1 MKFMDYEFIF
11 CSGFLCTE
19 CPFDTGTS
27 CKLSELYKEKA
38 DVRQYINVAKKN
50 NEYVAEV
57 LSRGG
62 FREKFMGGR
71 LM

>member
-1 MKFMDYEFIF
+1 MKFVDYERIF

-27 CKLSELYKEKA
+27 CKLSEMYKEKA
-38 DVRQYINVAKKN
+38 DVRQYINVARKNKK
-50 NEYVAEV
+50 YFAEV